1 MFVYRCHVKQ
11 FQKSIFCLSEHKLSE
26 LVHPAAGL
34 LAPAY
39 MLWTSILEIVSS
51 YTIFSSL
58 TSVASIIFESWV
70 QHHFGNYWRY
80 TTFGSPCIVNSWI
93 NTDKEKNQFYF
104 RCMVNRTGLM
114 IVQGVLKTRFQLD
127 RLLALISIRTSCLLF
142 SHRPHGLCSTT
153 SSSSSSLSSPECSF
167 RTSLI
172 PSVKLFA
179 ISLLLFYLL
188 EEWPTA
194 DSIDERMN
202 MKTEF

>member
-1 MFVYRCHVKQ
+1 MDKHPWNC
-11 FQKSIFCLSEHKLSE
+11 FQLYNIFFSYECSFNHFWKLGTTP
-26 LVHPAAGL
+26 LWQL
-34 LAPAY
+34 LEAY
-39 MLWTSILEIVSS
+39 YFWKPMYCEFLNKHG
-51 YTIFSSL
+51 
-58 TSVASIIFESWV
+58 
-70 QHHFGNYWRY
+70 QR
-80 TTFGSPCIVNSWI
+80 
-93 NTDKEKNQFYF
+93 KKKQFYF
-104 RCMVNRTGLM
+104 RCMVNRTGSM

-188 EEWPTA
+188 EEWPTGRLQIVLTSEWIWRLSSSWLFGRKKRRLREA
-194 DSIDERMN
+194 RD
-202 MKTEF
+202 